1 MPLRI
6 RYLSVWFIIHHCEI
20 GFQSTDGSKLP
31 SSFIIGNSLVDFFQ
45 ILSNAF
51 NRNASLMMERDKF
64 DRNENTS
71 TEELG
76 HFGELMSHTCSHRN
90 WMTLEKKVGGGVEE
104 RTRRAAVRRD
114 KNCLSKRRN
123 PVPLVYVSRYLL
135 VSLLDSWLPCTVN
148 MTVHYRETGQR
159 SHSVTGMGRGYL

>member
-1 MPLRI
+1 MLAP
-6 RYLSVWFIIHHCEI
+6 
-20 GFQSTDGSKLP
+20 KLDDVREK
-31 SSFIIGNSLVDFFQ
+31 G
-45 ILSNAF
+45 
-51 NRNASLMMERDKF
+51 
-64 DRNENTS
+64 
-71 TEELG
+71 
-76 HFGELMSHTCSHRN
+76 GE
-90 WMTLEKKVGGGVEE
+90 WGGGGVEE

-159 SHSVTGMGRGYL
+159 SHSVTGRGYL